1 MFISQQTDW
10 YDTSRVSYSIL
21 YINPLH
27 FLVRAVAGNMTRL
40 VALTANGF
48 FSALA
53 SNVTALSA
61 FAAYSS
67 IRANAGNM
75 TRLTAIVAKSLV
87 GAVTSYM
94 THLSAV
100 MTGQNSEERAGRL

>member
-1 MFISQQTDW
+1 
-10 YDTSRVSYSIL
+10 
-21 YINPLH
+21 
-27 FLVRAVAGNMTRL
+27 MTRL

-100 MTGQNSEERAGRL
+100 MTGQKLGRTSRTSLTRTITSEVAKSSTVKAFILSLTAISTL